1 MTGAV
6 LIIAARQSITNEH
19 HIRSRYC
26 FGATALGAA
35 VAAAGAVAGAGA
47 AGVTADLAAA
57 LALAIAPA
65 AAAFASDAFF
75 ATPARLR
82 QNGFVTVPAAL
93 ALAGTIQSHAFAS
106 ALHVVSSR
114 PRHGVTAAFAAPTVF
129 EAAEGAVAAA
139 GAAVAALGAA
149 GATGAVVV

>member
-1 MTGAV
+1 M
-6 LIIAARQSITNEH
+6 
-19 HIRSRYC
+19 
-26 FGATALGAA
+26 
-35 VAAAGAVAGAGA
+35 
-47 AGVTADLAAA
+47 TADLAAA

-93 ALAGTIQSHAFAS
+93 ALLGAIQSHAFAS
-106 ALHVVSSR
+106 ALHVASSR
-114 PRHGVTAAFAAPTVF
+114 PRHGVTAALAAATVF
-129 EAAEGAVAAA
+129 ATVEGAVTGA
-139 GAAVAALGAA
+139 GAAVAALGTA